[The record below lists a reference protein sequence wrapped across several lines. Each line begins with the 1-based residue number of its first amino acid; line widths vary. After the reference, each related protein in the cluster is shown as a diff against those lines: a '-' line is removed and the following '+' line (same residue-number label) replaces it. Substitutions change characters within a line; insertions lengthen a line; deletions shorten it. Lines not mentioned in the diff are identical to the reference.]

1 MKKTTKKNL
10 FDILSIIIIILL
22 IASVL
27 FEFYPMLNNDN
38 ITLHEVKNSL
48 IVPGMLLLLHTII
61 KAIGGELLWLS
72 NTVESLEG
80 LPLILLILLIILGVT
95 YSISKDKMYFDFAK
109 VIFGSLA
116 GALAQK
122 KISSKKE

>member
-22 IASVL
+22 IISVL
-27 FEFYPMLNNDN
+27 FELYPMLNNDN

-48 IVPGMLLLLHTII
+48 IVPSILLLLHTII

-72 NTVESLEG
+72 NTLESLEG

-95 YSISKDKMYFDFAK
+95 YSISKDKMYIDFAK
-109 VIFGSLA
+109 VIFGSFA
-116 GALAQK
+116 GAFAQK
-122 KISSKKE
+122 KISFKKE